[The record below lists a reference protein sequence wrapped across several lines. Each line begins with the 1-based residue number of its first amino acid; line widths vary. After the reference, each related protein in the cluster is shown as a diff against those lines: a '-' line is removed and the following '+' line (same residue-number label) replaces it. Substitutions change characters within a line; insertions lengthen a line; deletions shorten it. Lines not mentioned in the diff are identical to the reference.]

1 VATAEQR
8 RAFSTALQEALD
20 GARISGRELA
30 RRLNLSQA
38 GVQQWLRGKTA
49 PRPATVARV
58 EQLLEQEPGTLARV
72 LGYTVIKQVSD
83 GRVFNVTEAINAEPR
98 LGPREK
104 ALLLSMYRELLRQAK
119 SGDDAAARAK
129 D

>member
-8 RAFSTALQEALD
+8 RAFSTALQETLD
-20 GARISGRELA
+20 KARISGRELA

-58 EQLLEQEPGTLARV
+58 EELLEQEPGTLARM

-119 SGDDAAARAK
+119 TDHDAAGRAK

>member
-1 VATAEQR
+1 MATAEQR
-8 RAFSTALQEALD
+8 RAFSKALQQTLD
-20 GARISGRELA
+20 EARISGRELA

-38 GVQQWLRGKTA
+38 GVQQWLRAKTA

-58 EQLLEQEPGTLARV
+58 EELLEQEPGTFARV
-72 LGYTVIKQVSD
+72 LGYTVIKQISD
-83 GRVFNVTEAINAEPR
+83 GRVFNVIEAINAEPR

-119 SGDDAAARAK
+119 MADDAGARAK
-129 D
+129 G

>member
-1 VATAEQR
+1 
-8 RAFSTALQEALD
+8 
-20 GARISGRELA
+20 
-30 RRLNLSQA
+30 
-38 GVQQWLRGKTA
+38 
-49 PRPATVARV
+49 V
-58 EQLLEQEPGTLARV
+58 EELLEQEPGTLARV

-119 SGDDAAARAK
+119 TGNDAAARAK
-129 D
+129 G

>member
-1 VATAEQR
+1 MATAEQR
-8 RAFSTALQEALD
+8 RAFSKALQQTLD
-20 GARISGRELA
+20 EARISGRELA

-38 GVQQWLRGKTA
+38 GVQQWLRAKTA

-58 EQLLEQEPGTLARV
+58 EELLEQEPGTLARV
-72 LGYTVIKQVSD
+72 LGYTVIKQITD

-119 SGDDAAARAK
+119 MADDAAARAK
-129 D
+129 G